1 MNNPQAAR
9 FPGVLQPSSDFGA
22 VRDRRSTGPLY
33 IDVDLSV
40 ARSAAAGTQL
50 ELNIAGNLIY
60 FDQRPASGFA
70 TLYLDEDERGSTPL
84 TVFAG
89 WKARIPFTRVMIE
102 NLAQPGLTLRLVY
115 GTDIDLDPGVGAGVS
130 VLNPVTITDALTP
143 ATVHHYFTSTVPVG
157 NNFNTIVIGGSST
170 PRGINVKNV
179 YLAGAAGAG
188 GTITLGVLTYQFPGP
203 TAFVSGANQ
212 TYLAVLANWQ
222 TTVQQLNVPM
232 NRRTPAL
239 WWLALFYSAT
249 TAVGSVECA
258 VEYEVL

>member
-1 MNNPQAAR
+1 MNYPQAAR
-9 FPGVLQPSSDFGA
+9 FPGVLQPSSDFQA
-22 VRDRRSTGPLY
+22 TRDRRSTGPLF
-33 IDVDLSV
+33 VDIPLDTARSV
-40 ARSAAAGTQL
+40 ANGTAL

-70 TLYLDEDERGSTPL
+70 TLYLDEDERGSTGL

-89 WKARIPFTRVMIE
+89 WKGRVPFTRVMIE

-130 VLNPVTITDALTP
+130 VLNPVTITDQLTSS
-143 ATVHHYFTSTVPVG
+143 TVHYYFSSTVPVG
-157 NNFNTIVIGGSST
+157 NNFATIVVGGGST
-170 PRGINVKNV
+170 PRGINVKNI

-188 GTITLGVLTYQFPGP
+188 GTITLGVLTYVFPGP
-203 TAFVSGANQ
+203 ASFVSGAGQ
-212 TYLAVLANWQ
+212 TYLAVLSNWQ

-232 NRRTPAL
+232 NRRTPAA
-239 WWLALFYSAT
+239 WWLALLYSAT

-258 VEYEVL
+258 VEYEIL